1 MRKKNAVISILLVL
15 VVITIL
21 VFVVVS
27 NLIQNKSS
35 QSPQLIVS
43 EEEWD
48 FGIVKP
54 DAKPTH
60 VFIIK
65 NGGDEDLLIDRV
77 RSSCGCLKASIASKR
92 ISPGKSVELKA
103 TFDTTGYRGKVKKD
117 IYIKSNDPGEQG
129 LEKKIS
135 VYVEVEHQIE
145 PIISVSQNE
154 WNLGLISQEDKP
166 IFDFIIENKGDEDL
180 IIDKMDIY
188 KHINYNISF
197 PLVIPPGEK
206 YTVTLIYDSTEHTLG
221 EIREAVIIYSNDPK
235 RKTISFHIQGYVKE
249 KNKPVLS
256 IYPVVANLSLATNSE
271 SDTIEK
277 FTFENLGDELVE
289 IVSIKSSVDYL
300 IPLKNDFS
308 LKSQEKQE
316 LQVVLLK
323 DIALQEIKENQTK
336 EYLYLTIAIP
346 INISK

>member
-1 MRKKNAVISILLVL
+1 MRKKIVSIVFL
-15 VVITIL
+15 VVIVIL
-21 VFVVVS
+21 GFVVVS
-27 NLIQNKSS
+27 DYIQNKSS
-35 QSPQLIVS
+35 QPPQLIVS

-60 VFIIK
+60 IFIIK
-65 NGGDEDLLIDRV
+65 NAGDEDLLIERV
-77 RSSCGCLKASIASKR
+77 RSSCGCLKASISSKR

-117 IYIKSNDPGEQG
+117 IYIKSNDSREPG

-135 VYVEVEHQIE
+135 VHVEVEHQIE

-166 IFDFIIENKGDEDL
+166 IFEFIIENKGDEDL

-197 PLVIPPGEK
+197 PLIILPGEK
-206 YTVTLIYDSTEHTLG
+206 YKVTWIYDSTEHQLG
-221 EIREAVIIYSNDPK
+221 EIRESVIIYSNDPI
-235 RKTISFHIQGYVKE
+235 RKAISFRILGYIKE
-249 KNKPVLS
+249 KNKPALS
-256 IYPVVANLSLATNSE
+256 IYPIVANLSLATNSE
-271 SDTIEK
+271 VDTIEK
-277 FTFENLGDELVE
+277 FTFENFGDELVK

-300 IPLKNDFS
+300 TPLKNDFI
-308 LKSQEKQE
+308 LKSQEKQD
-316 LQVVLLK
+316 LQVVLMK
-323 DIALQEIKENQTK
+323 DKAREEMEENQVK

-346 INISK
+346 VNISK

>member
-1 MRKKNAVISILLVL
+1 LRKN
-15 VVITIL
+15 VVIIVLLIVIIIL
-21 VFVVVS
+21 GFVVVS
-27 NLIQNKSS
+27 DNIQNKSL
-35 QSPQLIVS
+35 QPPHLIVS

-48 FGIVKP
+48 FGIVKLNE
-54 DAKPTH
+54 KPTH
-60 VFIIK
+60 IFIIE
-65 NGGDEDLLIDRV
+65 NEGDEDLLIERV
-77 RSSCGCLKASIASKR
+77 RSSCGCLKASISSKR

-135 VYVEVEHQIE
+135 VFVEVEHQIE

-166 IFDFIIENKGDEDL
+166 IFDFIVENKGDEDL

-188 KHINYNISF
+188 KNINYNISF

-206 YTVTLIYDSTEHTLG
+206 YKVTLIYDSTEHKLG
-221 EIREAVIIYSNDPK
+221 EIRETVIIYSNDPI
-235 RKTISFHIQGYVKE
+235 RKAISFRILGYIKE
-249 KNKPVLS
+249 KNKPALS
-256 IYPVVANLSLATNSE
+256 IYPVVANLSLATNLE
-271 SDTIEK
+271 ADAMEK
-277 FTFENLGDELVE
+277 FTIENLGDELIK

-300 IPLKNDFS
+300 APLKDDFS
-308 LKSQEKQE
+308 LQSQEKQD

-323 DIALQEIKENQTK
+323 DKARQEIEENQVK

>member
-1 MRKKNAVISILLVL
+1 LRKNAVTIVFL
-15 VVITIL
+15 VVMVIL
-21 VFVVVS
+21 GFVVVS
-27 NLIQNKSS
+27 DHIQNKSL
-35 QSPQLIVS
+35 QPPQLTVS

-48 FGIVKP
+48 FGIVKSNE
-54 DAKPTH
+54 KPTH

-65 NGGDEDLLIDRV
+65 NGGDEDLLIERV
-77 RSSCGCLKASIASKR
+77 RSSCGCLKASISSKR

-117 IYIKSNDPGEQG
+117 IYIKSNDPGGQG

-135 VYVEVEHQIE
+135 VFVEVEHQIE

-154 WNLGLISQEDKP
+154 WNLGLISQEDKL

-188 KHINYNISF
+188 QHINYNISF
-197 PLVIPPGEK
+197 PLVIPPEEK
-206 YTVTLIYDSTEHTLG
+206 YKVTLIYDSTEHQLG
-221 EIREAVIIYSNDPK
+221 EIRENLIIYSNDPI
-235 RKTISFHIQGYVKE
+235 RKAISFRILGYVKE
-249 KNKPVLS
+249 KNKPALS
-256 IYPVVANLSLATNSE
+256 IYPVVANLSLVTNSE
-271 SDTIEK
+271 VGAMEK
-277 FTFENLGDELVE
+277 FTIENLGSELVE

-300 IPLKNDFS
+300 APLKNDLS
-308 LKSQEKQE
+308 LKSQEKQD

-323 DIALQEIKENQTK
+323 DKARQKIEENQVR